1 MHEPHAGPTP
11 SVART
16 SLSRRRPWRTTR
28 ALSLSTALA
37 GIVAAPIIGAPTI
50 SRAQPAPPPPPPA
63 EPAPEPKPE
72 PKAEPAPKG
81 EPGDAKADAGDVE
94 GAKKRQDVPA
104 PTPPPVPPPPPAQPV
119 STPTSGF
126 SFGSYGRV
134 ISGGDLRGRPGRD
147 NDLVA
152 RGSRLDE
159 SNYVELELRRDD
171 YWAKTNSTTRV
182 VATLALQNPIF
193 HYNGVFDAALA
204 IRNLYI
210 EESDLGLKNLSV
222 WAGSRMY
229 RGDDAYLL
237 DFWPLD
243 NLNTLGGGVRYEA
256 NEGRTQV
263 ALHAGTNQPGNGFFK
278 QSVERELPFNQLGST
293 TVDILNRQ
301 RFIGSARL
309 QHVFKV
315 GHAGGIKL
323 VGYGE
328 GHALPAGQREIRP
341 ETFQDVEEEAG
352 FVVGGQ
358 VGGFT
363 GERSTHV
370 NLFVRYASGLAA
382 FGELGTPNQLG
393 LDKSSAGAS
402 ELLATFTGNF
412 EAGPFAL
419 MAAGYVR
426 SFRNASPDLDY
437 GDLDEAIIIGRP
449 HLFFGEWGGLALEA
463 SYQVLQRG
471 VLVMGAPGSE
481 AAPRGPATGSLFR
494 FGVVP
499 FLSPSGRGSYAR
511 PHIRFIY
518 LLTARD
524 EGARAFYPQD
534 DTSSLRDL
542 DHFFGFGA
550 EWWFNNSWTYGGK
563 R

>member
-1 MHEPHAGPTP
+1 VSYEK
-11 SVART
+11 
-16 SLSRRRPWRTTR
+16 
-28 ALSLSTALA
+28 
-37 GIVAAPIIGAPTI
+37 GAI
-50 SRAQPAPPPPPPA
+50 
-63 EPAPEPKPE
+63 
-72 PKAEPAPKG
+72 
-81 EPGDAKADAGDVE
+81 
-94 GAKKRQDVPA
+94 
-104 PTPPPVPPPPPAQPV
+104 
-119 STPTSGF
+119 
-126 SFGSYGRV
+126 
-134 ISGGDLRGRPGRD
+134 
-147 NDLVA
+147 
-152 RGSRLDE
+152 DE

-193 HYNGVFDAALA
+193 HYNGVFDAAIA

-210 EESDLGLKNLSV
+210 EESDLGLKKLSV

-263 ALHAGTNQPGNGFFK
+263 ALHAGTNQPNNGFFK
-278 QSVERELPFNQLGST
+278 QSVERELPFNQLGAT
-293 TVDILNRQ
+293 TVDVLNRQ

-402 ELLATFTGNF
+402 ELTATFTGNF

-437 GDLDEAIIIGRP
+437 GDLDEAIIMGRP

-471 VLVMGAPGSE
+471 VLAMGAPGSE
-481 AAPRGPATGSLFR
+481 GAPRGPATGSLFR

-550 EWWFNNSWTYGGK
+550 EWWFNSARRTEASDDPPPPRARSALPRPRPLEPGHRLHEVRRGPRGRDRALDARRRLARRGHLPAARRPLRRRRRGQQHRVDLTAPGKWHGGDWRGLEDK
-563 R
+563 LGYLENLGVTTLWISPGGEERRHRRRLRRLPRLLGAGPGRDEPPLR

>member
-1 MHEPHAGPTP
+1 MNEPHAGPT
-11 SVART
+11 SVVAR
-16 SLSRRRPWRTTR
+16 SRPSSPRRSRGAAPLFV
-28 ALSLSTALA
+28 AAALA
-37 GIVAAPIIGAPTI
+37 ALVAAPIVGAPTI
-50 SRAQPAPPPPPPA
+50 ALAQPAEP
-63 EPAPEPKPE
+63 EPA
-72 PKAEPAPKG
+72 PKAEPAEPKAADPKPAPKA
-81 EPGDAKADAGDVE
+81 EPAEPKAADPSATPPGDEKQ
-94 GAKKRQDVPA
+94 GAKKRQDVEQPA
-104 PTPPPVPPPPPAQPV
+104 APPPPPAQPV

-193 HYNGVFDAALA
+193 HYNGVFDAAIA

-263 ALHAGTNQPGNGFFK
+263 ALHAGTNQPNNGFFK
-278 QSVERELPFNQLGST
+278 QSVERELPFNQLGAT
-293 TVDILNRQ
+293 TVDVLNRQ

-402 ELLATFTGNF
+402 ELTATFTGNF

-437 GDLDEAIIIGRP
+437 GDLDEATHVDDWRDEVIYQLLVDRFADGDTGNDIRVDRTALGRYQ
-449 HLFFGEWGGLALEA
+449 GGDWQGVDQRSSATSSA
-463 SYQVLQRG
+463 S
-471 VLVMGAPGSE
+471 ASPPCGSRPSC
-481 AAPRGPATGSLFR
+481 ATSTPTRASTPTTATGRKTSRCSTPTSDLD
-494 FGVVP
+494 
-499 FLSPSGRGSYAR
+499 LA
-511 PHIRFIY
+511 
-518 LLTARD
+518 
-524 EGARAFYPQD
+524 ARASCGWR
-534 DTSSLRDL
+534 TR
-542 DHFFGFGA
+542 A
-550 EWWFNNSWTYGGK
+550 T
-563 R
+563 